1 MQNKIYT
8 NYYIMIIRL
17 DTKNKNFVGFKA
29 IGEID
34 CNNFKN
40 IVIPKVEK
48 FVAENGKLNYLLPI
62 DIQLNNFAARTW
74 LQDAILGVKVF
85 TKWNQA
91 AVVFNSEGIKSFS
104 GIFTKLMKG
113 EFKCF
118 PHK

>member
-1 MQNKIYT
+1 
-8 NYYIMIIRL
+8 MIIRL

-62 DIQLNNFAARTW
+62 DTKLNNFSARIR
-74 LQDAILGVKVF
+74 LQDAILGIKVF
-85 TKWNQA
+85 TKWIWA
-91 AVVFNSEGIKSFS
+91 AIVFNSEGIKNFHIFS
-104 GIFTKLMKG
+104 
-113 EFKCF
+113 
-118 PHK
+118 PN